1 MKKKMTHQWITFE
14 TKITELEMNK
24 SEMMETQTQF
34 QEETKSA
41 VLDALVINDFDTAQ
55 ALTKELKAYKN
66 GDATDIENKIQFLK
80 DRQQKVREIPERDP
94 EYRESILKNDVLYT
108 HALEIGDQETVELFR
123 QRKISTEEVYQNLMD
138 AYYGNI
144 FDTSKQ
150 EWWKSIRK
158 KLQLI
163 SSDQDV
169 GGILQQM
176 GIDYNTTRVDEFYES
191 ETQEWSKAPATKS
204 SKQIN
209 FIKEGNIIQELLMYL
224 QAHAIVFEQSEII
237 LNRRG
242 TTMYIY
248 IQWID
253 KTIVISNIYG
263 IWTHV
268 YQWKV
273 DIQEMQN
280 GTIGLLCK
288 KYRGKKINF
297 WPDFWWMEWRK
308 CRFIKTLQEN
318 NESTVVLPK
327 DERNINSEK
336 IFSSLREKIDD
347 FSAKKSH
354 IKHSELNIEE
364 KYEGMITWIK
374 PPLHWLG
381 WRVYVGIGKDIF
393 GYYSYREAS
402 EFTHMKLWDVVT
414 VKIKTIREKGMP
426 IVFKRP
432 E

>member
-1 MKKKMTHQWITFE
+1 MKKKTTSSWITFE
-14 TKITELEMNK
+14 QKIKELETKNL
-24 SEMMETQTQF
+24 EIQETQTQF

-80 DRQQKVREIPERDP
+80 DRQQKVRELQERDP
-94 EYRESILKNDVLYT
+94 EYHESILKDNALYMR
-108 HALEIGDQETVELFR
+108 ALENNDQETVELFR
-123 QRKISTEEVYQNLMD
+123 QRKISEELYQDLMD
-138 AYYGNI
+138 AYYGNV

-150 EWWKSIRK
+150 GWWKSIYK

-176 GIDYNTTRVDEFYES
+176 GIDYNTTRVQEFYES

-237 LNRRG
+237 LNRNG

-253 KTIVISNIYG
+253 KTVVISNIYG

-318 NESTVVLPK
+318 NESMAVLPK
-327 DERNINSEK
+327 DQRDTNSEK
-336 IFSSLREKIDD
+336 TFSSLREKIDD

-364 KYEGMITWIK
+364 KYEWMITGIK
-374 PPLHWLG
+374 PQLHWLG
-381 WRVYVGIGKDIF
+381 WRVYVSIGKDIF
-393 GYYSYREAS
+393 GYCSYREAS
-402 EFTHMKLWDVVT
+402 EFTHMKLWDIVT
-414 VKIKTIREKGMP
+414 VKAKRIGKEGVP
-426 IVFKRP
+426 IVFRRP